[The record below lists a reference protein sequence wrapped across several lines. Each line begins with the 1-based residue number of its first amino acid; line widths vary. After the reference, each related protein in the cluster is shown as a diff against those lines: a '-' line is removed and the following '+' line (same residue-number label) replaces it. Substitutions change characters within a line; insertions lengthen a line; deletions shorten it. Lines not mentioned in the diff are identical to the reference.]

1 MGLSW
6 SHIRIVLVLFVLL
19 FGRGKISE
27 LMGDVAQ
34 GIKSFKKGM
43 SEDEE
48 EAKPARSSPKVIEH
62 KRAAPSR
69 SKSASRAKSSTSAKA
84 SRKSG

>member
-6 SHIRIVLVLFVLL
+6 SHILIVLVLFVLL

-34 GIKSFKKGM
+34 GLKSFKKGM
-43 SEDEE
+43 AEDET
-48 EAKPARSSPKVIEH
+48 APADDPKVIEH
-62 KRAAPSR
+62 KAAKPA
-69 SKSASRAKSSTSAKA
+69 SKTAARAKAPRKQ
-84 SRKSG
+84 KSG

>member
-6 SHIRIVLVLFVLL
+6 SHILIVLVLFVLL

-34 GIKSFKKGM
+34 GIKAFKKGM
-43 SEDEE
+43 SDDETAKTE
-48 EAKPARSSPKVIEH
+48 TPADPKIITETKPADPLKQHAQTERKFEG
-62 KRAAPSR
+62 
-69 SKSASRAKSSTSAKA
+69 SA
-84 SRKSG
+84 G

>member
-6 SHIRIVLVLFVLL
+6 SHILIVLVLFVLL

-43 SEDEE
+43 SDEE
-48 EAKPARSSPKVIEH
+48 EAPAKETKVIEH
-62 KRAAPSR
+62 EGSKTAA
-69 SKSASRAKSSTSAKA
+69 KSASRAKAP
-84 SRKSG
+84 RKQKTV

>member
-6 SHIRIVLVLFVLL
+6 SHILIVLVLFVLL

-43 SEDEE
+43 AEDETPAK
-48 EAKPARSSPKVIEH
+48 EAKVIEH
-62 KRAAPSR
+62 KAEKPAA
-69 SKSASRAKSSTSAKA
+69 KTASRAKAPRKQ
-84 SRKSG
+84 KSG

>member
-6 SHIRIVLVLFVLL
+6 SHILIVLVLFVLL

-43 SEDEE
+43 SDEE
-48 EAKPARSSPKVIEH
+48 EAPAKEAKVIEH
-62 KRAAPSR
+62 EGAKPAA
-69 SKSASRAKSSTSAKA
+69 KSASRAKAP
-84 SRKSG
+84 RKQKTV

>member
-6 SHIRIVLVLFVLL
+6 SHILIVLVLFVLL

-43 SEDEE
+43 AEDD
-48 EAKPARSSPKVIEH
+48 EALAKEPKVIEH
-62 KRAAPSR
+62 KAEKPAA
-69 SKSASRAKSSTSAKA
+69 KTASRAKAQRKQ
-84 SRKSG
+84 KSG

>member
-6 SHIRIVLVLFVLL
+6 SHILIVLVLFVLL

-34 GIKSFKKGM
+34 GIKAFKKGM
-43 SEDEE
+43 QEEDKTAGES
-48 EAKPARSSPKVIEH
+48 KSPEPGKTIEH
-62 KRAAPSR
+62 QPAETVAQTESR
-69 SKSASRAKSSTSAKA
+69 KA
-84 SRKSG
+84 S

>member
-6 SHIRIVLVLFVLL
+6 SHILIVLVLFVLL

-34 GIKSFKKGM
+34 GIKSFKKGI

-48 EAKPARSSPKVIEH
+48 EAKPARSAQKMIEH
-62 KRAAPSR
+62 KRAAPAR
-69 SKSASRAKSSTSAKA
+69 AKSTARAKSSGAKA
-84 SRKSG
+84 TRKSS